1 LIGVRGG
8 MAMKCGKCGTENADS
23 ERFCRD
29 CEAPLHPF
37 EKMLWDEIQAMYKN
51 NKDRLGHASMFT
63 AILTGSVL
71 VITGLADV
79 AESTPIP
86 AKDWV
91 LVIGGMLIPAA
102 LYVRWLLVESKRA

>member
-1 LIGVRGG
+1 
-8 MAMKCGKCGTENADS
+8 MKCGKCGAENSDS
-23 ERFCRD
+23 DSFCKK

-37 EKMLWDEIQAMYKN
+37 EKMLWDEIHEMYEN

-71 VITGLADV
+71 IITGLADV
-79 AESTPIP
+79 AELSPIP

-91 LVIGGMLIPAA
+91 LIVGGLLIPGA
-102 LYVRWLLVESKRA
+102 LYVRWLLVESKGA

>member
-1 LIGVRGG
+1 
-8 MAMKCGKCGTENADS
+8 MKCPKCQTENDEG
-23 ERFCRD
+23 ERFCTKCQESLR
-29 CEAPLHPF
+29 PF
-37 EKMLWDEIQAMYKN
+37 DKMLWDEIHGMYEN

-79 AESTPIP
+79 AEKTPIP

-91 LVIGGMLIPAA
+91 LIIGGVLIPAL
-102 LYVRWLLVESKRA
+102 LYVRWILGEIKEKR